1 MRSLRFSS
9 SKSTKVK
16 KNNFNLPTA
25 LAIHDLSCFG
35 KCALTV
41 ILPTLSAMGVQT
53 VPIPTAFLSTHTGG
67 FEGFYFEDLTGAM
80 DKISEHLLSVGVEAD
95 AIYTGFLGSEE
106 QISTVSGIIDRFGAP
121 DGEGN
126 KPLILVDPVMG
137 DDGRLYSTYND
148 IMVEGMKRL
157 CEKADVITPNVT
169 EACFLT
175 GEDIKDTSDMS
186 EGEATEYADRLADKL
201 KAFGAKRIAIT
212 GIHYGGSKV
221 GTYGYDNGSSFL
233 YGREHV
239 KKSYPG
245 TGDLFASVLLGEM
258 LRGKDFKAAIVSASE
273 FTGKVIEYSSRFD
286 TPIRNGVAFEP
297 FLSELGE

>member
-1 MRSLRFSS
+1 M
-9 SKSTKVK
+9 K

-137 DDGRLYSTYND
+137 DDGRLYSTYNN

-186 EGEATEYADRLADKL
+186 EGDATEYAEHLAEKL

-212 GIHYGGSKV
+212 GIHYGGNMV

-245 TGDLFASVLLGEM
+245 TGDLFASVLLGCM
-258 LRGKDFKAAIVSASE
+258 LQGDELSSAIRFASDYIRNVMSYSAN
-273 FTGKVIEYSSRFD
+273 FD
-286 TPIRNGVAFEP
+286 TPEREGVAFEHL
-297 FLSELGE
+297 LSELVSHRRS